1 MSRADR
7 ARGVFA
13 ALPAYVAAVA
23 ELPLSAALSNDMQG
37 AVAVVPGCGDWWQGM
52 LAARAQ
58 GAAAVVVADP
68 VALPQETLE
77 ACPWPGDLPVIIER
91 PRLRP
96 DVVADAV
103 RARRGTRPRIITVE
117 CAAPAAGLDA
127 VIRDG
132 FGWARSLSGGSLT
145 LRSDAAAAQGRIALL
160 DAAVPAGGS
169 TPTTLA
175 AVVAA
180 GLHAGGLLQL
190 RALGEVGTEVTVD
203 QPAGLTRL
211 ETSTEDGTLRAPTR
225 YESPARLALR
235 RALEACSSGR
245 SVADL
250 DELLEDMALTR
261 TLLGHRRRHGS
272 RLV

>member
-7 ARGVFA
+7 VRGIFA

-52 LAARAQ
+52 LAARAG
-58 GAAAVVVADP
+58 GAAAVVVAEP
-68 VALPQETLE
+68 VALPQEMLE

-91 PRLRP
+91 SRLRP

-103 RARRGTRPRIITVE
+103 RARRGAPPRIITVE

-132 FGWARSLSGGSLT
+132 LGWARSLAGGSLT
-145 LRSDAAAAQGRIALL
+145 LRSGAAAAQGRIALL
-160 DAAVPAGGS
+160 DAGVPAGGS
-169 TPTTLA
+169 FPVTLA
-175 AVVAA
+175 AVAA

-211 ETSTEDGTLRAPTR
+211 ETSTEHGTLRAPER

-235 RALEACSSGR
+235 RALEACASGR

-250 DELLEDMALTR
+250 DELLEDMTLTR
-261 TLLGHRRRHGS
+261 TLLGGIAAGTA
-272 RLV
+272 VV